1 MTGTQQS
8 GAGGNPEFETRD
20 KSVGGVSSAHA
31 PPGVKRAQA
40 DEDIG
45 EDQDSG
51 PSRTS
56 DHREP
61 AELQQENDDES
72 SQLD

>member
-1 MTGTQQS
+1 MTNENRHGPT
-8 GAGGNPEFETRD
+8 G
-20 KSVGGVSSAHA
+20 
-31 PPGVKRAQA
+31 KRAQA

-61 AELQQENDDES
+61 SELQQENDDES